1 MCIALMN
8 ISGTTIF
15 NGDGSGHSY
24 CETST
29 APQFPGFNNGYCVR
43 ERRTYVSW
51 QSALEAARGCQVN
64 VWQSALEAARG
75 CHVNVWQSSDT
86 FRKDTNKLNLQLRSS
101 NNIKRLPPF
110 AGESG
115 FPLYLLKN
123 VKVQRYET
131 NCTCCFVWV
140 WNLVSAL
147 WEYVDIRGGSDRTMA
162 KTV

>member
-51 QSALEAARGCQVN
+51 QSALEAARGC
-64 VWQSALEAARG
+64 
-75 CHVNVWQSSDT
+75 HVNVWQSSDR
-86 FRKDTNKLNLQLRSS
+86 FRKDTNKLNLQSRSS

-147 WEYVDIRGGSDRTMA
+147 WEYVDIRGESDRTMA